1 MYNRHI
7 PFRRF
12 LLRESGDYMPEGRE
26 LGVGRKRRHLGIMGF
41 LRPALLFLLARENAH
56 GYSLLDGVK
65 EFGFNSDQIDP
76 SLVYRILRNMEEI
89 GWVSSHI
96 GEESLGPQRRVY
108 QILPEGKARLAEL
121 IGGLRNRRDEIDNLL
136 KAYARVKK

>member
-1 MYNRHI
+1 
-7 PFRRF
+7 
-12 LLRESGDYMPEGRE
+12 MPDGRE
-26 LGVGRKRRHLGIMGF
+26 LGIGRNRRHLGIMGF
-41 LRPALLFLLARENAH
+41 LRPALLFLLTRENSH
-56 GYSLLDGVK
+56 GYSLLEGVK

-108 QILPEGKARLAEL
+108 QILPEGKTRLAEL
-121 IGGLRNRRDEIDNLL
+121 IDGLRQRRDEINNLL
-136 KAYARVKK
+136 KAYDQANK

>member
-1 MYNRHI
+1 
-7 PFRRF
+7 
-12 LLRESGDYMPEGRE
+12 MPDGRE
-26 LGVGRKRRHLGIMGF
+26 LGRGRKRRHLGIMGF
-41 LRPALLFLLARENAH
+41 LRPALLFLIARENAH

-76 SLVYRILRNMEEI
+76 SLIYRILRNMEET

-108 QILPEGKARLAEL
+108 QIMPEGKTRLAEL
-121 IGGLRNRRDEIDNLL
+121 IDGLRQRRNEIDKLL
-136 KAYARVKK
+136 KAYDQKQKGT